1 MYSVGDRFVL
11 CLSEYSP
18 ISWAKDQRH
27 MEEIFFFFLRVV
39 FKSSKGVASPW
50 YHRGPTW
57 RGCLYIAMY
66 SHPRIWPQNLLLTTD
81 STQPL
86 ELAHQT
92 MEENSFMKEWKIF
105 IDNFTKSI
113 SFFYIWPMFGGHPW
127 CFQGYN
133 FSSEVFSCFQGY
145 NFRWCGSFWAAASI
159 FSHQRV
165 IYLQV
170 DKTCEQRTLSRDFWL
185 ACLRQPHSGFEV
197 VVRNVLD
204 ARDGC
209 PNHGKID
216 LDCSKIQ
223 LHKI

>member
-27 MEEIFFFFLRVV
+27 MEEIFFFFSRVV

-133 FSSEVFSCFQGY
+133 FSSEVFSLVFKVITLDDVDPFEQLRP
-145 NFRWCGSFWAAASI
+145 FFHIRGSSIYKLTKPVNKGRSQEIFGLHAFASLI
-159 FSHQRV
+159 
-165 IYLQV
+165 
-170 DKTCEQRTLSRDFWL
+170 
-185 ACLRQPHSGFEV
+185 
-197 VVRNVLD
+197 LD
-204 ARDGC
+204 L
-209 PNHGKID
+209 K
-216 LDCSKIQ
+216 
-223 LHKI
+223 